1 MVLQDIEWDTNQ
13 YVANIN
19 YVDGSEHGVCNVQIL
34 RQILIGKDHGSST
47 GIFGYHMDGW
57 W

>member
-1 MVLQDIEWDTNQ
+1 MLQDIEWDTNQ